1 MDIFVTSLGNHIN
14 LQIRLLTVITTIF
27 MPLTLLTGIFGMNF
41 KQMPVLGWGSGFYL
55 LMGLMAIISLA
66 LLEVFW
72 RIR

>member
-1 MDIFVTSLGNHIN
+1 MDIFVTSLGNRIN

-27 MPLTLLTGIFGMNF
+27 MPLTLLTGIFGTNF